1 MVEDPMPDA
10 NGSMDVGAGSVLG
23 KCRLV
28 QRIGQGGMGVVWEA
42 RHLTLEIPVAVKILR
57 EQGLS
62 PTESARYRERFQR
75 EARIAARL
83 SHPGLVRVL
92 DFGEDGG
99 RPFLVMELVQGWTLE
114 QYLSRQQ
121 FLPEKLAIQVVGHV
135 CSALSVAHQ
144 AGVIHRDI
152 KPSNILVDK
161 EGKLKVSD
169 LGLARDLSAPAMTG
183 PDGILGTP
191 LYVAPEVIDGLEDV
205 DHRADLYSVGVLL
218 YQMLFG
224 KPPFQGGAAQILH
237 AHAFQQPDLEPPPG
251 VAISSATR
259 GLLRKL
265 LEKRPEKRPESAADV
280 VATCRSI
287 HAKLE
292 GRSSRESDGQRV
304 ADSADS
310 RFRKALVGQFGA
322 SVSVEGGRRILHT
335 TLKERVMVWALLAL
349 VVAAAIGGWLA
360 SR

>member
-1 MVEDPMPDA
+1 MLDEKDHS
-10 NGSMDVGAGSVLG
+10 GLGAGSVLG
-23 KCRLV
+23 KCRLTS
-28 QRIGQGGMGVVWEA
+28 RIGHGGMGVVWEA

-62 PTESARYRERFQR
+62 ATESARYRERFQR

-99 RPFLVMELVQGWTLE
+99 RPYLVMELVQGWTLE
-114 QYLSRQQ
+114 QYLSRQTM
-121 FLPEKLAIQVVGHV
+121 LSEKLAIQVVGHV
-135 CSALSVAHQ
+135 CAALSVAHE
-144 AGVIHRDI
+144 AGIIHRDI
-152 KPSNILVDK
+152 KPSNILIDK

-169 LGLARDLSAPAMTG
+169 LGLARDLMAPALTG

-191 LYVAPEVIDGLEDV
+191 LYIAPEVIDGLEDV
-205 DHRADLYSVGVLL
+205 DCRADLYSVGVML

-251 VAISSATR
+251 VEVSSATR
-259 GLLRKL
+259 SLLRRL
-265 LEKRPEKRPESAADV
+265 LEKRPDKRIDSANQV
-280 VATCRSI
+280 VAICRSI
-287 HAKLE
+287 HARLE
-292 GRSSRESDGQRV
+292 GRSSRDSESRRPTE
-304 ADSADS
+304 SADS
-310 RFRKALVGQFGA
+310 KFRKTLAGQFGA
-322 SVSVEGGRRILHT
+322 SVSVENGRRILHT
-335 TLKERVMVWALLAL
+335 TFKERVMIWILLGV

>member
-1 MVEDPMPDA
+1 MHDSGFVEI
-10 NGSMDVGAGSVLG
+10 GAGAVLG

-28 QRIGQGGMGVVWEA
+28 RRIGQGGMGVVWEA

-62 PTESARYRERFQR
+62 TTESDRYRERFQR

-99 RPFLVMELVQGWTLE
+99 RPYLVMELVQGWTLE
-114 QYLSRQQ
+114 QYLSRQPM
-121 FLPEKLAIQVVGHV
+121 LPEKLAIQVVGHV
-135 CSALSVAHQ
+135 CAALAVAHE
-144 AGVIHRDI
+144 AGIVHRDI
-152 KPSNILVDK
+152 KPSNVLIDK
-161 EGKLKVSD
+161 DGKLKVSD
-169 LGLARDLSAPAMTG
+169 LGLARDLLAPAMTG

-191 LYVAPEVIDGLEDV
+191 LYVAPEVVDGLGDV
-205 DHRADLYSVGVLL
+205 DHRADLYSVGVML

-265 LEKRPEKRPESAADV
+265 LEKRQEKRVETATEV
-280 VATCRSI
+280 VAICRAI
-287 HAKLE
+287 HARLE
-292 GRSSRESDGQRV
+292 GRSTREGDSHKS

-310 RFRKALVGQFGA
+310 RLRKTLAGQFGA

-335 TLKERVMVWALLAL
+335 TLRERVMVWVLLGL
-349 VVAAAIGGWLA
+349 VVGAAIGGWLL

>member
-1 MVEDPMPDA
+1 MFEGND
-10 NGSMDVGAGSVLG
+10 SIGAGTVLG
-23 KCRLV
+23 RCRLV
-28 QRIGQGGMGVVWEA
+28 GRIGQGGMGVVWEA

-62 PTESARYRERFQR
+62 ATESVRYRERFQR

-99 RPFLVMELVQGWTLE
+99 HPYLVMELVQGGTLE
-114 QYLSRQQ
+114 QYLSRQPL
-121 FLPEKLAIQVVGHV
+121 LPEKLAIQVVGHV
-135 CSALSVAHQ
+135 CAALEVAHD
-144 AGVIHRDI
+144 AGIVHRDI
-152 KPSNILVDK
+152 KPSNILIDRD
-161 EGKLKVSD
+161 GKLKVSD
-169 LGLARDLSAPAMTG
+169 LGLARDLLAPAMTG

-191 LYVAPEVIDGLEDV
+191 LYIAPEVIDGLEEV
-205 DHRADLYSVGVLL
+205 GHRADLYSVGVML

-251 VAISSATR
+251 VVISSATR

-265 LEKRPEKRPESAADV
+265 LEKRQEKRIGSAAEVV
-280 VATCRSI
+280 VACRTI
-287 HAKLE
+287 HARLE
-292 GRSSRESDGQRV
+292 GRSSRETVGGRSTS
-304 ADSADS
+304 DSAES
-310 RFRKALVGQFGA
+310 KFRKTLAGQFGA

-335 TLKERVMVWALLAL
+335 TPKERVMVWVLLGAL
-349 VVAAAIGGWLA
+349 VVAAIGGWLL
-360 SR
+360 SG